1 MPTFD
6 SWGKAFWLIP
16 ADIKKIEKPPQQTT
30 NPEVLVS
37 KLKDD
42 TKFTSHLADFSKW
55 HSTDFFYQ
63 GA

>member
-1 MPTFD
+1 MPTLN

-16 ADIKKIEKPPQQTT
+16 ADIKKIEKPAQQTA
-30 NPEVLVS
+30 NPKVSVS

-42 TKFTSHLADFSKW
+42 TKSASHLADLSKW
-55 HSTDFFYQ
+55 HSTDFCYQ

>member
-6 SWGKAFWLIP
+6 SWGEAFWLIP
-16 ADIKKIEKPPQQTT
+16 ADIEKIEKPVQPA
-30 NPEVLVS
+30 NPKFSVS

-42 TKFTSHLADFSKW
+42 IKFASHLADVSKW
-55 HSTDFFYQ
+55 HSTDFCYQ